1 MTAGPEP
8 APAQAGE
15 IVGACPRA
23 AHCADPWDPHVTI
36 ALILVLVAILIVFVM
51 TTISIPDER
60 QPRKRRNGGDQ

>member
-1 MTAGPEP
+1 MSAGPAP

-15 IVGACPRA
+15 IVGACPRG
-23 AHCADPWDPHVTI
+23 AHCPDAWDPHVTI

-51 TTISIPDER
+51 TTIPIPDER